1 MKFPVS
7 GPSQLTV
14 ENYLG
19 RRATAAPVNRAASA
33 HGLALVG
40 LGGFTQQLNVWSL
53 LSRRKLVGKPAKSLN
68 NFRITFSPLA
78 SHLLN
83 VPLWG

>member
-19 RRATAAPVNRAASA
+19 GRATAAPVNRAASA

-40 LGGFTQQLNVWSL
+40 LGGFTRQLNVWSL
-53 LSRRKLVGKPAKSLN
+53 LSRRRLVGKPAKSSS
-68 NFRITFSPLA
+68 NFRITFSSLA

-83 VPLWG
+83 APLWG